1 MGTRPTLQT
10 VADELGVSRATVSN
24 AYNRPDQLSPAL
36 REKILEAARRLGY
49 AGPDPSARGLRRGQ
63 TGTIGVLVGETLSY
77 AFRDPATGLFLEG
90 IARAGERAGTSML
103 LIPSPKGQHPIDA
116 IGNAAVDG
124 FCLNCVPDHD
134 PGLRAVLDR
143 RLPTV
148 VVEGWSG
155 DAPVA
160 RVDIDQRGGARSAA
174 EHLARLGHKKFAIVT
189 AMLGQ
194 DRYTGP
200 VDAQRLARADAPAD
214 RERVHGFLEAAA
226 DAPIYEAGGH
236 GFERG
241 RAAARALLDAHPDT
255 TAILADSDLLA
266 LGAMRAAAET
276 GRAVPAD
283 LSVSGFDDIPLAA
296 SADPP
301 LTTVSQP
308 LTDKG
313 EAAYALLQEML
324 AGQPPRRI
332 TLPIELVI
340 RGSTAPPP
348 GYGRAGGS
356 SDHSSAS
363 TA

>member
-1 MGTRPTLQT
+1 VGTRPTLQT

-36 REKILEAARRLGY
+36 RERVLAAARRLGY
-49 AGPDPSARGLRRGQ
+49 AGPDPAARGLRRGQ

-77 AFRDPATGLFLEG
+77 AFRDAATGLFLEG

-103 LIPSPKGQHPIDA
+103 LIPSPKGQNPIHA

-124 FCLNCVPDHD
+124 FCLNCVPDND
-134 PGLRAVLDR
+134 PALQAVLDR

-148 VVEGWSG
+148 VVEGASG

-174 EHLARLGHKKFAIVT
+174 EHLAGLGHTRFGIIT

-194 DRYTGP
+194 DRYAGP
-200 VDAQRLARADAPAD
+200 VDAERLARADAPVD
-214 RERVHGFLEAAA
+214 RERVRGFLDAVG
-226 DAPIYEAGGH
+226 DAPIHEAGGH

-241 RAAARALLDAHPDT
+241 RDAARALLAAHPDI

-266 LGAMRAAAET
+266 LGAMRAASET
-276 GRAVPAD
+276 GRSVPAD

-296 SADPP
+296 AADPP

-308 LTDKG
+308 LIDKG
-313 EAAYALLQEML
+313 EAAYALLQEL
-324 AGQPPRRI
+324 LSGQPPRQI
-332 TLPIELVI
+332 TLPIELVV
-340 RGSTAPPP
+340 RGSTAAPP
-348 GYGRAGGS
+348 A
-356 SDHSSAS
+356 
-363 TA
+363 

>member
-1 MGTRPTLQT
+1 VGGRPTLQT

-36 REKILEAARRLGY
+36 RERILEAAQRLGY
-49 AGPDPSARGLRRGQ
+49 AGPDPAARGLRRGQ

-77 AFRDPATGLFLEG
+77 VFRDAATGLFLEG
-90 IARAGERAGTSML
+90 MARAGERAGTSML
-103 LIPSPKGQHPIDA
+103 LIPSPKGEQPIEA

-124 FCLNCVPDHD
+124 FCLNCVPDND
-134 PGLRAVLDR
+134 PGLHAVLGR

-160 RVDIDQRGGARSAA
+160 RVDIDQFGGARSAA
-174 EHLARLGHKKFAIVT
+174 EHLTGLGHSRFGIIT

-194 DRYTGP
+194 DRYAGW
-200 VDAQRLARADAPAD
+200 VDARRLARADAPVD
-214 RERVHGFLEAAA
+214 RERVRGFLAAIG

-236 GFERG
+236 GFELG
-241 RAAARALLDAHPDT
+241 RKAGRALLDAHPGI

-266 LGAMRAAAET
+266 LGALRAATET
-276 GRAVPAD
+276 GRSVPTD
-283 LSVSGFDDIPLAA
+283 LSITGFDDIPLAA

-313 EAAYALLQEML
+313 EAAYGLLQEL
-324 AGQPPRRI
+324 LSGRPPRQI
-332 TLPIELVI
+332 TLPIELVV
-340 RGSTAPPP
+340 RGSTGPAP
-348 GYGRAGGS
+348 G
-356 SDHSSAS
+356 
-363 TA
+363 

>member
-1 MGTRPTLQT
+1 
-10 VADELGVSRATVSN
+10 
-24 AYNRPDQLSPAL
+24 
-36 REKILEAARRLGY
+36 
-49 AGPDPSARGLRRGQ
+49 
-63 TGTIGVLVGETLSY
+63 
-77 AFRDPATGLFLEG
+77 
-90 IARAGERAGTSML
+90 ML
-103 LIPSPKGQHPIDA
+103 LIPSPKGQHPIEA

-124 FCLNCVPDHD
+124 FCLNCVPDND

-174 EHLARLGHKKFAIVT
+174 EHLARLGHTSFGIIT

-194 DRYTGP
+194 DGYAGP
-200 VDAQRLARADAPAD
+200 VDAQRLAKADAPAD
-214 RERVHGFLEAAA
+214 RERVHGFLEAVEH
-226 DAPIYEAGGH
+226 APIYEAGGH

-241 RAAARALLDAHPDT
+241 RDAARALLDAHPEI

-266 LGAMRAAAET
+266 LGAMRAAGEG

-313 EAAYALLQEML
+313 EAAYALLQDML
-324 AGQPPRRI
+324 SGRPPRQI
-332 TLPIELVI
+332 TLPIELVV
-340 RGSTAPPP
+340 RGSTAGPP
-348 GYGRAGGS
+348 A
-356 SDHSSAS
+356 
-363 TA
+363 